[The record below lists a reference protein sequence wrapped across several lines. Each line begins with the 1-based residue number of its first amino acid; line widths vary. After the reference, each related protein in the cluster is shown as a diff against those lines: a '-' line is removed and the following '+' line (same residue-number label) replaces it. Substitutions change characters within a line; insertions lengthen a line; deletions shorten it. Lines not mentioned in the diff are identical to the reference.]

1 MKFVAAAG
9 SHGWNIPS
17 DKIWGCELRISFEPW
32 HASNLFSGSC
42 YLACSPSFCVSPV
55 LSTRPSCTLYPAPF
69 FLFSFLFSETGWPRV
84 TLVLLPNLGFHAS
97 SVLLCAVS
105 CKIKSLSPGSSTSVQ
120 HISQGCAARLK
131 SRVSETKMKNIKA
144 CPHFSTLL
152 VVYFT
157 KGRGKK
163 TKQKTFPSKRTLF
176 TPFGPAAL

>member
-1 MKFVAAAG
+1 MWPQLAAMVG
-9 SHGWNIPS
+9 TFPQIRSGTVRYDSLLNHGTLVTCS
-17 DKIWGCELRISFEPW
+17 LAHVISP
-32 HASNLFSGSC
+32 A
-42 YLACSPSFCVSPV
+42 PP
-55 LSTRPSCTLYPAPF
+55 LSVCHPSCPHARAALCTLLAF
-69 FLFSFLFSETGWPRV
+69 FLLLLFSETGWPCV

-157 KGRGKK
+157 KGRGRKNK
-163 TKQKTFPSKRTLF
+163 KTFPLKRTLF